1 MRESGSSAAVA
12 SRDFRLNGVGVR
24 KAPKSVVRGVTI
36 RRIGAGGVEG
46 EPVSA
51 GIAVVD
57 SPASKIVGNDV
68 VNDVKAFQADGADIL
83 NSRGSLVRGN
93 KLSHNSWNGLVL
105 IESRRSRIAGN
116 ELDGN
121 GNNGTEVNGGSD
133 SVSVTLNA
141 ANGNT
146 AVGIVL
152 GAARN
157 ARVVRNIAR
166 GNDTGLF
173 FFDLHDS
180 VIEKNTRER
189 QSHGHRAH
197 RRSIRLARQSTHG
210 QHRERESGYRD
221 RGRRG
226 QAGYLERQLAEEQH
240 CQQEQGPRH
249 RSDCRFD
256 RRRRQSRK
264 RQRDSAAVRERR
276 LLGLRTVAWSGSAS
290 GPAHSSRLRSG
301 HFSSAFPVRGDGR
314 ACGAAARAGSRR
326 AQGQFL
332 RTSGSERPADRQ
344 VAPALAD
351 AQSVAHALEVASF
364 CVYAAP

>member
-1 MRESGSSAAVA
+1 MIGADGITVNLGGHTISGTNAAGSEGIANDGHAGVRILG
-12 SRDFRLNGVGVR
+12 SGRITDFRLNGVGVR
-24 KAPKSVVRGVTI
+24 KAPKSVVRGLTI

-105 IESRRSRIAGN
+105 IESPRSRIAGN

-133 SVSVTLNA
+133 SVSVTRNA

-180 VIEKNTRER
+180 VIEKNTANG

-226 QAGYLERQLAEEQH
+226 QAGYLERQLAEERH

-249 RSDCRFD
+249 RSDCRLD

-264 RQRDSAAVRERR
+264 WQRDSAAVRERR
-276 LLGLRTVAWSGSAS
+276 LLGLRHGCVEWAGVGPGSLLPTPVGSFLQCVLQCESTAERTAPRL
-290 GPAHSSRLRSG
+290 GPELETRSG
-301 HFSSAFPVRGDGR
+301 TVLPN
-314 ACGAAARAGSRR
+314 
-326 AQGQFL
+326 Q
-332 RTSGSERPADRQ
+332 RQ
-344 VAPALAD
+344 
-351 AQSVAHALEVASF
+351 
-364 CVYAAP
+364 